1 LEAAA
6 RADERWPLR
15 LVGSGPLEPRM
26 RRRAGRP
33 DLFGRVR
40 FFPYVRDP
48 EALAREY
55 AAARC
60 VVMPGRHETFG
71 LVALEAAASGAPVV
85 VSETA
90 PSAVEIGAL
99 GERFGDLGEAIERAR
114 ARERDLPA
122 ATALARRASWP
133 AAFAAE

>member
-33 DLFGRVR
+33 DLFGRVG
-40 FFPYVRDP
+40 FAPYVRAP
-48 EALAREY
+48 AALAREY

-85 VSETA
+85 VSEHA
-90 PSAVEIGAL
+90 PSAAAIGAL
-99 GERFGDLGEAIERAR
+99 AEPFGDLGDALERAR
-114 ARERDLPA
+114 ARERDVA
-122 ATALARRASWP
+122 
-133 AAFAAE
+133 